1 MVTEDAASGQAQQET
16 VAKAGRIQSEIE
28 FPYSDLE
35 TAVDLARALHS
46 NAGSSCEDAELAAW
60 LDQSING
67 GTYRA
72 RRSAARMFGLIEIAQ
87 GRLSLTPLGHRV
99 VDSTEGRSARA
110 DAFLLPELYGRMY
123 EQYRGQVLPPPPALE
138 RHMEQLG
145 VSPKQKGRARQVFQK
160 SAQYAGYVDPGS
172 GRFVRPGTG
181 PEFDRSQQVQRR
193 TGGGG
198 GGGDGGDQVDID
210 PIIRGLLA
218 RLPKSGEVWPEAE
231 RKLWLDLLAGS
242 FKLIY
247 KDTPPS
253 DVQHE
258 AER

>member
-1 MVTEDAASGQAQQET
+1 MVTDDAASGQAQQET

-99 VDSTEGRSARA
+99 VDTTEGRAARA
-110 DAFLLPELYGRMY
+110 DAFLLPDSIRACMNSIAGRSCRRR
-123 EQYRGQVLPPPPALE
+123 QRSSVTWSSWASRRNRKVARGRCFRSRRNMLAMLIPAAVALF
-138 RHMEQLG
+138 
-145 VSPKQKGRARQVFQK
+145 GRGTRQK
-160 SAQYAGYVDPGS
+160 STDRSSQNGDWVAAAAMEVIRLILIPSFAVCSRGCRNLAMS
-172 GRFVRPGTG
+172 GR
-181 PEFDRSQQVQRR
+181 
-193 TGGGG
+193 
-198 GGGDGGDQVDID
+198 
-210 PIIRGLLA
+210 
-218 RLPKSGEVWPEAE
+218 
-231 RKLWLDLLAGS
+231 KLSASYGS
-242 FKLIY
+242 IFWQAA
-247 KDTPPS
+247 S
-253 DVQHE
+253 N
-258 AER
+258 